1 MSATQPKPRN
11 EEITEQDLFGSI
23 PKALDINPFEGINL
37 DEITVKPKRKGASDD
52 EELIEINP
60 IQGID
65 IDEISAVSVPPF
77 DGEEQLE
84 IVEIN
89 PIEEEHVEGLNDIH
103 PIPAGAA
110 AGVAVSAG
118 ILSGS
123 TKPHFLEKLKI
134 FFTQKSQ
141 SPTAASP
148 EAPGPDLRVPPKQVL
163 ETPSTK
169 PELASGGPKA
179 AKPKRKVSLQSLFKP
194 LGNGTHPPLSP
205 QLVKQ
210 AFNYAEV
217 YRIREKILSVLG
229 GAPHKVVMIASPYDN
244 TGNTFM
250 VSVLGLNAAAYTQLN
265 LLLVDLNMRRPQLH
279 VAFGL
284 PLEKGFGDFAQGT
297 VHWSDTVKETELPNL
312 KVISAGDPVKDM
324 ANYLNKDFLESFL
337 KDIRNEFDMV
347 ILDTSP
353 VLVRN
358 RNNVDPILLGRMSD
372 AVILISRNKHTSR
385 GALVNTV
392 QAIEQDGGNIVG
404 IVYNQ

>member
-11 EEITEQDLFGSI
+11 EEITEKDLFGSI

-37 DEITVKPKRKGASDD
+37 DEITVKSTRKGASDD
-52 EELIEINP
+52 DELIEINP
-60 IQGID
+60 IRDVD
-65 IDEISAVSVPPF
+65 IDEISAVPVSPTE
-77 DGEEQLE
+77 GEEYLE

-110 AGVAVSAG
+110 AGVAVSSG
-118 ILSGS
+118 MLSS
-123 TKPHFLEKLKI
+123 ATKLNLFEKLKN
-134 FFTQKSQ
+134 FFTQQPKS
-141 SPTAASP
+141 PAVASSG
-148 EAPGPDLRVPPKQVL
+148 APGPDLQAQPKQVL
-163 ETPSTK
+163 ETPSAK
-169 PELASGGPKA
+169 PAAAASGPNA
-179 AKPKRKVSLQSLFKP
+179 AKLKRKSLFQSLFKP
-194 LGNGTHPPLSP
+194 LGSGSHPPLTP
-205 QLVKQ
+205 QLIKQ

-217 YRIREKILSVLG
+217 YRIREKVLSALG
-229 GAPHKVVMIASPYDN
+229 GAPHKVVMVASPYDN

-284 PLEKGFGDFAQGT
+284 PLEKGFGDFAQGA
-297 VHWSDTVKETELPNL
+297 VHWSEIVKETELPNL

-324 ANYLNKDFLESFL
+324 AKYLNKDFLESFL

-358 RNNVDPILLGRMSD
+358 RNNVDPIHLGRMSD
-372 AVILISRNKHTSR
+372 VVIVISRNKHTSR
-385 GALVNTV
+385 GALLNTV
-392 QAIEQDGGNIVG
+392 QAIEQDGGNIIG